1 MQFRWPVLL
10 VSLATLAI
18 ACNSNPLRN
27 YERQAAPDFLFQPQ
41 MFHFQCG
48 WSRWPGMP
56 IPPRGVV
63 AIFPQAPYAYTRPD
77 TLTLA
82 RTDVPALTIATDP
95 ANGLRISV
103 WGRSKEQ
110 WGLWLCAGGEGN
122 SEAEARGFL
131 SKVSMTRQGSLV
143 TLSESG
149 GGFGPGGGGLGPSGY
164 VGPRG
169 EMAVDGPADAPIT
182 VYNSYG
188 AVRVEDMSGPVRV
201 SAAHGRVTI
210 LNTTG
215 RVDANGYIADYAGS
229 EGTVA
234 LSADTESDIKLTNTT
249 FEGVLSADAQR
260 ELRVLV
266 PRGFKSRIEATVNR
280 PGNFI
285 CRADICSGM
294 KRGRENG
301 WFKFTYTGDGGASS
315 EGIHLHSEQLTVV
328 IDNVK

>member
-1 MQFRWPVLL
+1 
-10 VSLATLAI
+10 
-18 ACNSNPLRN
+18 
-27 YERQAAPDFLFQPQ
+27 
-41 MFHFQCG
+41 
-48 WSRWPGMP
+48 MP

-63 AIFPQAPYAYTRPD
+63 AIFPQAPYAYTRPH

-82 RTDVPALTIATDP
+82 QKDVPALTVATDP
-95 ANGLRISV
+95 ANGLGISV
-103 WGRSKEQ
+103 WGKGKDQ
-110 WGLWLCAGGEGN
+110 WGLWFCAGGEGN
-122 SEAEARGFL
+122 SEAEARSFL
-131 SKVSMTRQGSLV
+131 SKVSMSQQGSLV

-149 GGFGPGGGGLGPSGY
+149 GGFGPGGGGLGSSGY

-169 EMAVDGPADAPIT
+169 ELAVDGPSDAPIT

-215 RVDANGYIADYAGS
+215 RVDANANLADYAGS
-229 EGTVA
+229 QGNVA
-234 LSADTESDIKLTNTT
+234 LNAGTESDIKLTQTT
-249 FEGVLSADAQR
+249 FKGVLFADAQR

-280 PGNFI
+280 PGNFV

-294 KRGRENG
+294 KRGRDNG
-301 WFKFTYTGDGGASS
+301 LFTFTYAGDGGASS
-315 EGIHLHSEQLTVV
+315 EGIHLHSAQLTVV
-328 IDNVK
+328 IDNSR